1 MPSELTT
8 RWTLA
13 EGLAS
18 YDSLWPPERF
28 KRPFHFD
35 HGRRFTLHAWVVMP
49 NHVHVLL
56 TPLENVALE
65 EILRTQ
71 KSISSTRINKLLGQ
85 QGRLWQPDY
94 FDRLIRD
101 EKHFNGVVHYIEW
114 NPVKAGLCVDP
125 ADWAWSS
132 AYRHARQLEP
142 AD

>member
-1 MPSELTT
+1 M
-8 RWTLA
+8 
-13 EGLAS
+13 
-18 YDSLWPPERF
+18 
-28 KRPFHFD
+28 
-35 HGRRFTLHAWVVMP
+35 LHAWVVMP

-56 TPLENVALE
+56 TPLENVTLE

-71 KSISSTRINKLLGQ
+71 KSISSTRINKLLGK

-125 ADWAWSS
+125 ADWTWSS
-132 AYRHARQLEP
+132 AYRHAKPLEP